1 MIMSP
6 DAPPELLATRLRTA
20 RLLAGMSMR
29 ELAARSEISVS
40 HLSTIEN
47 GSGNASVSTLCKLCD
62 ALGMAVADLFASQ
75 PPELFPVRSD
85 EREVLRA
92 DGQIVKTALLNEKG
106 AQVSQY
112 EVDIAPGG
120 RTGGSNRHPGCAE
133 LIYVLTNSV
142 TVRLDQSTAIL
153 NAGDSIHFPSEV
165 EHEFIN
171 HTETDSRI
179 HWTVIRKRGQ
189 S

>member
-1 MIMSP
+1 MNSK
-6 DAPPELLATRLRTA
+6 APPELLATRLRTS

-29 ELAARSEISVS
+29 ELSTRAEISVS
-40 HLSTIEN
+40 HLSAIEN

-62 ALGMAVADLFASQ
+62 ALGLAVADLFASQ
-75 PPELFPVRSD
+75 PPELYPVRSS
-85 EREVLRA
+85 EREKLRA
-92 DGQIVKTALLNEKG
+92 DDQIVKTALLNEKG
-106 AQVSQY
+106 AQISQY
-112 EVDIAPGG
+112 EVDIASGG
-120 RTGGSNRHPGCAE
+120 RTGGDNRHAGCSE
-133 LIYVLTNSV
+133 LIYVLSNAI
-142 TVRLDQSTAIL
+142 TVRLDQSTAVL

-171 HTETDSRI
+171 HTESTSRI

>member
-1 MIMSP
+1 MSSN
-6 DAPPELLATRLRTA
+6 APPELLATRLRTA

-29 ELAARSEISVS
+29 ELATRAEISVS

-75 PPELFPVRSD
+75 PPELFPVRSN
-85 EREVLRA
+85 EREILRA
-92 DGQIVKTALLNEKG
+92 DDQIVKTALLNEKG
-106 AQVSQY
+106 TQISQY

-120 RTGGSNRHPGCAE
+120 RTGGNNRHASCAE
-133 LIYVLTNSV
+133 LIYVLTNSI
-142 TVRLDQSTAIL
+142 TVRLDHSTAIL
-153 NAGDSIHFPSEV
+153 NTGDSIHFPSEV

-189 S
+189 P